1 MPAIQMTRKGLL
13 PIAKMRV
20 ELAGDIYEIAG
31 LASQQI
37 DLQEGDYEIKMRLE
51 GWYATKSIEIGA
63 QTTRLIIKPMIS
75 DWYYLVALI
84 CCVGFF
90 TLDQAGMVTK
100 IVLGAVGGVM
110 ILSIMYFTFFRD
122 QKYFDCTV
130 E

>member
-90 TLDQAGMVTK
+90 TLDHAGMVMK
-100 IVLGAVGGVM
+100 IILGAVGGVM